1 MEHEQ
6 VSDSGVKSGY
16 KAGPPLYT
24 TCKQQC
30 FRYQRAGCARS
41 QSMYFA
47 TPVATSVNG
56 SV

>member
-6 VSDSGVKSGY
+6 VSDSRVKTGY
-16 KAGPPLYT
+16 KGRRRV
-24 TCKQQC
+24 QM
-30 FRYQRAGCARS
+30 RYKNQRAGCARS

-56 SV
+56 AS